1 VKEFAMTIALR
12 LLEAKEMEAVH
23 ALWKEAGLPFHPN
36 GRDSLE
42 RMREEAGDGRAF
54 YLGAFDAGRLIGVA
68 VGTDEGRK
76 GWINRLAILPGY
88 RRKGLASELIAWCEN
103 EFARRGRGLVCALVE
118 DWNDASL
125 ALMQKEGYALRK
137 DIFYLR
143 KSLRG
148 DDW

>member
-1 VKEFAMTIALR
+1 MTRLG
-12 LLEAKEMEAVH
+12 LLESKDLPAVH
-23 ALWKEAGLPFHPN
+23 KLWKEAGLPFHPK
-36 GRDSLE
+36 GRDKLE
-42 RMREEAGDGRAF
+42 LMQAEINDGRTF
-54 YLGAFDAGRLIGVA
+54 YIGAFEGDRLVGVT

-88 RRKGLASELIAWCEN
+88 RRKGLASDLMAWCEE

-118 DWNDASL
+118 DWNGASL
-125 ALMQKEGYALRK
+125 ALMRKHGYALRK

-148 DDW
+148 EDW